1 MEGSLTHQ
9 DSMGTAETLHRGA
22 IQFMTAGTGVYHQE
36 HNKNTETPL
45 RFIQMWINTRTRG
58 LRPNYGSFQGDEA
71 SRRAGW
77 AHIVGDVNKSGGAK
91 PPIEINQDANLY
103 VTELS
108 DATEPRSITIAEGR
122 QAYLLCV
129 EGSTE
134 VTAANIDN
142 NSNEVQKDTLH
153 RHDAMEIFGPLTLTV
168 TKIDSD
174 QCESTETGNSITDSH
189 LLLVEMKFS
198 GKGRHDL
205 R

>member
-108 DATEPRSITIAEGR
+108 DSTESRSITIPWQIVHKIKLATNR
-122 QAYLLCV
+122 NPFHVKRALDAKIKLNNLSSNLLP
-129 EGSTE
+129 
-134 VTAANIDN
+134 
-142 NSNEVQKDTLH
+142 K
-153 RHDAMEIFGPLTLTV
+153 P
-168 TKIDSD
+168 
-174 QCESTETGNSITDSH
+174 
-189 LLLVEMKFS
+189 LLVS
-198 GKGRHDL
+198 
-205 R
+205 